1 MDTPG
6 HYTCICSNGY
16 TGDGFFCEGIIC
28 PCLCPNLRSSYSIVF
43 LFYGNFSSNRYLSM
57 LIMHP
62 FSDENECGPDG
73 TNDCHQNANC
83 TNTIGSY
90 ICTCNTGYSG
100 DGKLCEGRNHN
111 LMEEISRSSHL
122 FLQIWMSVRIVH
134 STDAVWVQS
143 AAILMGAMS
152 VRVSEDSLEMDTP
165 VVRRRGVDNFP
176 QIGGLVIE

>member
-1 MDTPG
+1 MPMFMPK
-6 HYTCICSNGY
+6 YTK
-16 TGDGFFCEGIIC
+16 
-28 PCLCPNLRSSYSIVF
+28 F
-43 LFYGNFSSNRYLSM
+43 LFNSVPVLRNFDNRYLSM

-122 FLQIWMSVRIVH
+122 FLQI
-134 STDAVWVQS
+134 
-143 AAILMGAMS
+143 
-152 VRVSEDSLEMDTP
+152 
-165 VVRRRGVDNFP
+165 
-176 QIGGLVIE
+176 